1 MSPKYFYLDHA
12 ATTPCSR
19 ESWGA
24 MSDYFLVEYG
34 NPNSIHS
41 AGRRARAGIEDARAR
56 IAAQLGAHGR
66 EIAIT
71 GGGTEANNMAIRG
84 AASAPCAKGRHVVTS
99 TIEHVS
105 TLRTCARL
113 ANDGFEITHVEVDSY
128 GHVDPVDVAAA
139 VRRDTV
145 IVTLAH
151 ANNEIGTI
159 QPMAEITAAVKAV
172 NPRTL
177 VHCDAVQTAGHM
189 PIDVDDLGVDLL
201 TLTPHKFYGPK
212 GIAALY
218 VRSGVELCPLLFGG
232 GDERRLR
239 VGTESVPLAVG
250 MAVALEESNARI
262 EERDAEWLP
271 IRDAFID
278 GLTSR
283 LGGVLLNGHPTE
295 RLATNV
301 NVSIV
306 GVNGEDL
313 VLLLDREGICASTG
327 SACTTG
333 KIEPSHVLLAIGRDR
348 EEALSA
354 LRLSFGDACRGL
366 DVEWLI
372 DKIVRIAERR
382 RSIAP
387 RRTYEYAFEAAVRPL
402 VRRSA

>member
-1 MSPKYFYLDHA
+1 MTKKFLYLDHA

-24 MSDYFLVEYG
+24 MSDYFLTDYG

-41 AGRRARAGIEDARAR
+41 AGRRARVAIEDARGR
-56 IAAQLGAHGR
+56 IAAQLGARGR
-66 EIAIT
+66 EIAII

-84 AASAPCAKGRHVVTS
+84 AAIAHRHRGMHIVTS
-99 TIEHVS
+99 RIEHVS
-105 TLRTCARL
+105 TLRACARL
-113 ANDGFEITHVEVDSY
+113 QDEGFDVTYITPDAY
-128 GHVDPVDVAAA
+128 GRIDPAAAGAA
-139 VRRDTV
+139 VRGDTV
-145 IVTLAH
+145 LVTLAH

-159 QPMAEITAAVKAV
+159 QPIERITAAIKAA

-177 VHCDAVQTAGHM
+177 VHCDAVQTAGHL
-189 PIDVDDLGVDLL
+189 PIDVEAMGVDLL
-201 TLTPHKFYGPK
+201 TITAHKFYGPK

-218 VRSGVELCPLLFGG
+218 IRRGVELCPLLFGG

-250 MAVALEESNARI
+250 MAVALEQSNAAMTR
-262 EERDAEWLP
+262 RDEEWLP
-271 IRDAFID
+271 VQRRFIE
-278 GLTSR
+278 GLTER

-295 RLATNV
+295 RLTTNV
-301 NVSIV
+301 NVSIP

-313 VLLLDREGICASTG
+313 VLVLDREGICASTG

-333 KIEPSHVLLAIGRDR
+333 RIEPSHVLLAIGRDR
-348 EEALSA
+348 EEALAA
-354 LRLSFGDACRGL
+354 LRISFGDACSGL

-372 DKIVRIAERR
+372 DTVARIAERR

-387 RRTYEYAFEAAVRPL
+387 PRTYEYALGRTA
-402 VRRSA
+402 

>member
-1 MSPKYFYLDHA
+1 
-12 ATTPCSR
+12 
-19 ESWGA
+19 
-24 MSDYFLVEYG
+24 
-34 NPNSIHS
+34 
-41 AGRRARAGIEDARAR
+41 
-56 IAAQLGAHGR
+56 
-66 EIAIT
+66 
-71 GGGTEANNMAIRG
+71 
-84 AASAPCAKGRHVVTS
+84 
-99 TIEHVS
+99 
-105 TLRTCARL
+105 
-113 ANDGFEITHVEVDSY
+113 
-128 GHVDPVDVAAA
+128 
-139 VRRDTV
+139 
-145 IVTLAH
+145 
-151 ANNEIGTI
+151 
-159 QPMAEITAAVKAV
+159 
-172 NPRTL
+172 
-177 VHCDAVQTAGHM
+177 M
-189 PIDVDDLGVDLL
+189 PIDVDELGVDLL

-218 VRSGVELCPLLFGG
+218 VRSGVEICPLLFGG

-250 MAVALEESNARI
+250 MAVALEQSNARI

-372 DKIVRIAERR
+372 DTIVRIAERR

-387 RRTYEYAFEAAVRPL
+387 RRTYEYAFDVAARPL
-402 VRRSA
+402 ARRSA

>member
-1 MSPKYFYLDHA
+1 MTSKFLYLDHA

-24 MSDYFLVEYG
+24 MSDYFLTDYG

-41 AGRRARAGIEDARAR
+41 AGRRARAAIENARAR

-84 AASAPCAKGRHVVTS
+84 AAIAHRHRGAHIVTS

-105 TLRTCARL
+105 TLRACERL
-113 ANDGFEITHVEVDSY
+113 AGEGFEVTYLQPDAYGRIDPEVA
-128 GHVDPVDVAAA
+128 GAA
-139 VRRDTV
+139 VRPDTV
-145 IVTLAH
+145 LVTLAH

-159 QPMAEITAAVKAV
+159 QPIARITDAVKMA

-177 VHCDAVQTAGHM
+177 VHSDAVQTAGHL
-189 PIDVDDLGVDLL
+189 PIDVESMGVDLL
-201 TLTPHKFYGPK
+201 TLTAHKFYGPK
-212 GIAALY
+212 GVAAVYL
-218 VRSGVELCPLLFGG
+218 RDGVELCPLLFGG

-250 MAVALEESNARI
+250 MAVALEQSNAAI
-262 EERDAEWLP
+262 GQRDEEWLP
-271 IRDAFID
+271 VQRRFVE
-278 GLTSR
+278 GLSAR
-283 LGGVLLNGHPTE
+283 LDGVLLNGHPTE

-301 NVSIV
+301 NVSIA

-333 KIEPSHVLLAIGRDR
+333 RIEPSHVLLAIGRDR

-372 DKIVRIAERR
+372 ETVVRIAARR

-387 RRTYEYAFEAAVRPL
+387 RRTYEYALGRTA
-402 VRRSA
+402 